1 MIIHKLLICSQKFLW
16 HQYFLDQLIKNLYQI
31 QITCTCYSLCKVS
44 MGGVGMDIFQLIH
57 RICSFFKYFLKPL
70 YCLILFSAP
79 FHSFFLNIYFT
90 IVVRCSVTVNENI
103 ALRDNPKVICT
114 TSITY
119 TDIFFSFI
127 LKVFLFKVK
136 VCTQLPLR

>member
-1 MIIHKLLICSQKFLW
+1 MFTKILVASIFSRLADQKTCIKFRLLVPVIHYVKLVW
-16 HQYFLDQLIKNLYQI
+16 
-31 QITCTCYSLCKVS
+31 
-44 MGGVGMDIFQLIH
+44 GGVGMDIFQLIH

-79 FHSFFLNIYFT
+79 FHSLFLNIYFT